1 MTDASTDQKPRIRL
15 TALSHGAGCA
25 CKLGPAELTQVLRHV
40 PGIRDP
46 RVLVDAATR
55 DDAAVFRLTDSR
67 AIVATVDFFTPIVDD
82 ARAWGA
88 IAAAN
93 ALSDVYAMG
102 GTPLFALNLVGWPRE
117 TLPPELLGEVLEG
130 AAEVTDRAKCL
141 VLGGH
146 SIDSQEP
153 LFGMVVIGE
162 VHPDRMLTNAGAC
175 AGDRLVLTKPIG
187 TGILSTALKRDALL
201 ESGMADAVRVM
212 TTLND
217 TAARAALTVGVSAGT
232 DVTGFGLLGHLGNI
246 LRASEVGAELV
257 FDEIPFL
264 AHARNL
270 AARGVVPGG
279 TKRNFEAAAGVEWD
293 DDIAPADRLLL
304 ADAQTSGGLLLA
316 VPPENET
323 ALVEAPPHGRDAG
336 GRGDR
341 PAHRGTDRLGPG
353 RPARL
358 ILPVASFR
366 WTADRMD
373 QLERATR
380 DQLRVALMR
389 RGTEYVVTALRLTT
403 FDRRDV
409 LVGRLPMTGE
419 EITLRLDEVDSFQVV
434 G

>member
-102 GTPLFALNLVGWPRE
+102 GTPLFALNLVG
-117 TLPPELLGEVLEG
+117 
-130 AAEVTDRAKCL
+130 AAEVTERAKCL

-175 AGDRLVLTKPIG
+175 AGDRLVLTKPLG

-279 TKRNFEAAAGVEWD
+279 TKRNFEAAAGVEWA
-293 DDIAPADRLLL
+293 DDIVPADRLLL

-316 VPPENET
+316 VPPENE
-323 ALVEAPPHGRDAG
+323 A
-336 GRGDR
+336 
-341 PAHRGTDRLGPG
+341 
-353 RPARL
+353 
-358 ILPVASFR
+358 
-366 WTADRMD
+366 
-373 QLERATR
+373 
-380 DQLRVALMR
+380 
-389 RGTEYVVTALRLTT
+389 
-403 FDRRDV
+403 
-409 LVGRLPMTGE
+409 
-419 EITLRLDEVDSFQVV
+419 
-434 G
+434 